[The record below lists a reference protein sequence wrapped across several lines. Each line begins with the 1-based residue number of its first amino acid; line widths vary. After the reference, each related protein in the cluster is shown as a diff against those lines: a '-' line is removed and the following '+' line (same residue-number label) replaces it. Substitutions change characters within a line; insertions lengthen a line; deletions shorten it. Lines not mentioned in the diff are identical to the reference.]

1 MDFWLPIM
9 FEKEDEVIALAQ
21 AAEAVGMRGIALQD
35 HVAIPA
41 DFTTVHPSGQR
52 IFEPTAN
59 FVDPL
64 ITAATLL
71 ASTNLEVLS
80 YVYVLTMRE
89 PITVAKQ
96 VATLSILSRNRFRFG
111 VGVGWLR
118 EEIRQFGY
126 DPGVRGKR
134 FDEMLE
140 IMRLFW
146 CDGVAEYHGRF
157 FDFMPTAMYPIPVPP
172 PPLWIG
178 GDSDAAFARAVR
190 SDGWMGM
197 AYGKAEMFELL
208 DRLAEHRKAADRA
221 GDDRFEV
228 FIAPNFGLSPELLED
243 MTARGVTSTL
253 GMPWYP
259 GDRSLS
265 LDDKRRSLDEF
276 AATFIRND

>member
-9 FEKEDEVIALAQ
+9 FEPEDQIIALAQ

-35 HVAIPA
+35 HVAIPIDSA
-41 DFTTVHPSGQR
+41 TVHPSGER

-89 PITVAKQ
+89 PITAAKQ
-96 VATLSILSRNRFRFG
+96 VATLSILSGNRFRFG

-118 EEIRQFGY
+118 EEIGQFGY
-126 DPGVRGKR
+126 DPSVRGKR

-140 IMRLFW
+140 IMRMLW
-146 CDGVAEYHGRF
+146 REGVAEYHGRF
-157 FDFMPTAMYPIPVPP
+157 FDFSPTAMYPIPNPP
-172 PPLWIG
+172 PPVWMG
-178 GDSDAAFARAVR
+178 GDSDAAFARAVS

-197 AYGKAEMFELL
+197 AYGEVEMFGLL
-208 DRLAEHRKAADRA
+208 DRLAEHRQAADQVP
-221 GDDRFEV
+221 DDSFEV
-228 FIAPNFGLSPELLED
+228 FIAPNSPPSRQLLEE
-243 MTARGVTSTL
+243 MSGRGVTSTL

-259 GDRSLS
+259 GDPSISLE
-265 LDDKRRSLDEF
+265 DKRRLLEEF
-276 AATFIRND
+276 AADFIVRD